1 MNRLNKLRLL
11 KIRYYIACV
20 LGKSQ
25 SKWLRKHKIFAE
37 FGDNVLYTPKT
48 IPNNPKLVKIH
59 NNVKIAAGVSF
70 YEHDVINQVFRDM
83 EDGVN
88 YRRHMSS
95 IEIMDNVF
103 IGAHSI
109 IIGNVKIGPNAIIGA
124 GSVVTKDV
132 AEGTV
137 VAGNP
142 ATVVGDFES
151 FYQNRIKLDG
161 NKENLSDKQR
171 YDEIWTE
178 FYKNIRK
185 KCDDKRK

>member
-11 KIRYYIACV
+11 KIRYYIICV

-88 YRRHMSS
+88 YRRHISS

-103 IGAHSI
+103 IGAHSVI
-109 IIGNVKIGPNAIIGA
+109 VGDVKIGPNAIIGA

-132 AEGTV
+132 PEGAV

-142 ATVVGDFES
+142 AIVIGSFES
-151 FYQNRIKLDG
+151 FHQKRINLDG
-161 NKENLSDKQR
+161 DKQNISDKQR
-171 YDEIWTE
+171 YDETWSE
-178 FYKNIRK
+178 FYKNLRD
-185 KCDDKRK
+185 KCNEKRK